1 MIVPTS
7 FSTNFAYSCSAKM
20 IFRLAVTIQKITP
33 LYLISI
39 NIIHNK
45 SLTKHEL
52 SISIIFVHFNLIKV
66 KIIGYQ
72 Q

>member
-1 MIVPTS
+1 
-7 FSTNFAYSCSAKM
+7 M